1 MARGISLH
9 IGLNR
14 VDPIAYDGWEG
25 QLVAAEA
32 DAQDLEEL
40 ARDQGFETRLLL
52 SQHAT
57 RQAVQES
64 IRSIA
69 QELEAGDFFLL
80 TYAGHGGRLPD
91 IGGEE
96 SDLRDETWCLYD
108 GQLVDDELG
117 VLWHEFRRGVRVLAI
132 SDSCHSGTV
141 TRGTPSGY
149 GRREDL
155 GDSMFVEA
163 APRYRFM
170 PDKVAARTFRSNRE
184 LYLGI
189 AESLLDGSPEPK
201 ASIRLLAGC
210 QDDQFASDGP
220 FNGLFTGV
228 LIEVWQKGA
237 FEGDYR
243 DFFKELRR
251 RMPKSQRPNH
261 VLLGEPDRGY
271 DRQRPFEI

>member
-9 IGLNR
+9 VGLNR
-14 VDPIAYDGWEG
+14 VDPLAYGGWEG
-25 QLVAAEA
+25 DLVAAEA
-32 DAQDLEEL
+32 DARDMEEL
-40 ARDQGFETRLLL
+40 ARRQDFETLLLL
-52 SQHAT
+52 SPAAT
-57 RQAVQES
+57 RDAVLEN
-64 IRSIA
+64 IRNA
-69 QELEAGDFFLL
+69 AEELQPGDFFLL

-91 IGGEE
+91 IGGDE

-117 VLWHEFRRGVRVLAI
+117 SLWYQFRRGVRVLAI

-149 GRREDL
+149 GRRGESE
-155 GDSMFVEA
+155 DSMFVES

-170 PDKVAARTFRSNRE
+170 PDAVAARAFRANRE

-189 AESLLDGSPEPK
+189 AESLVEGSPEPK
-201 ASIRLLAGC
+201 ASVRLLAGC

-228 LIEVWQKGA
+228 LKRVWGEGD
-237 FEGDYR
+237 FEGDYGE
-243 DFFKELRR
+243 FFHQLCR
-251 RMPKSQRPNH
+251 RMPRSQRPNH
-261 VLLGEPDRGY
+261 VLLGEPDRGF